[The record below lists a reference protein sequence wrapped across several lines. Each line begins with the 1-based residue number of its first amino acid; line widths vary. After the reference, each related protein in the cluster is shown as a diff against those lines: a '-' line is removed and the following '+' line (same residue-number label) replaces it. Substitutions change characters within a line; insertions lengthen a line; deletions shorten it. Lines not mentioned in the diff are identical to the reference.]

1 MFETSKRI
9 AWIFALGLVM
19 GGYGVHR
26 IEAAPI
32 LKMAVDGWCAKE
44 AFRTVLIFGVGWYNC
59 QDTVIANEIQIHDA
73 QAADPIGDLI
83 RDGAV
88 KKKGKR

>member
-1 MFETSKRI
+1 MLETSKRI
-9 AWIFALGLVM
+9 AWIFALGLIT

-26 IEAAPI
+26 LEAAPI
-32 LKMAVDGWCAKE
+32 LQMAVDGWCAKS

-59 QDTVIANEIQIHDA
+59 LDTIIANEIQLRDA
-73 QAADPIGDLI
+73 VDPIADLI
-83 RDGAV
+83 RDGAA

>member
-1 MFETSKRI
+1 MLETSKRV
-9 AWIFALGLVM
+9 AWIFALGLVT

-26 IEAAPI
+26 LEAAPI
-32 LKMAVDGWCAKE
+32 LQMAADGWCAKP

-59 QDTVIANEIQIHDA
+59 QDAVIANEIQVRE
-73 QAADPIGDLI
+73 AADPIADLI

-88 KKKGKR
+88 VKKRAKR